1 MNYRRRF
8 AVDASDGVAWIN
20 LAAGLWLVASPWI
33 YGFAGTAGRTALNS
47 IIVGIVI
54 AVVAAVRLIGGTR
67 AAEIG
72 WINVILGAWMIAS
85 PFVYAYTGD
94 TARTANSIVV
104 GIIVAIVAL
113 AGAPAETAAGYGYGA
128 GWGTEY
134 PPMWVYPPYAAFGW
148 PYRSERWSSRSDE
161 GRFRG
166 RGPRGYQ
173 RSDAQIRDAVCERM
187 ADHPELDASDIDVM
201 VAADGVVT
209 LQGSVADRPS
219 KRLAEDIADSVSG
232 VRDVHNQLR
241 LAGGVGARE
250 MPRRAA

>member
-1 MNYRRRF
+1 MNSRRRF
-8 AVDASDGVAWIN
+8 GVDLSEGVTWIN

-33 YGFAGTAGRTALNS
+33 YGGVGPADRMAWNS

-54 AVVAAVRLIGGTR
+54 AVVAAVRLMAGAR
-67 AAEIG
+67 AAELG

-85 PFVYAYTGD
+85 PFVYGYTGD
-94 TARTANSIVV
+94 GARTANSIVV
-104 GIIVAIVAL
+104 GVIVLIVAL
-113 AGAPAETAAGYGYGA
+113 AGVPGESAGYGYGP
-128 GWGTEY
+128 GWGGGSSSRWLE
-134 PPMWVYPPYAAFGW
+134 PPYGVFGW
-148 PYRSERWSSRSDE
+148 ESPRERWATRRRE

-173 RSDAQIRDAVCERM
+173 RSDAAVREAICERM
-187 ADHPELDASDIDVM
+187 TDDPDLDASEIDVM

-209 LQGSVADRPS
+209 LQGTVPDRES
-219 KRLAEDIADSVSG
+219 KRLAEAITDSVSG

-241 LAGGVGARE
+241 LSGEGGRRE